1 MRFAAEHNQ
10 WLLLLVPLAAW
21 FAAWAHT
28 RRRRDLERL
37 AHAAV
42 APRLIRSVSRT
53 RQHVKSALLVAGLGL
68 LALALT
74 GPRFGVRLEMAQ
86 RRGVDVVLLL
96 DLSRS
101 MLTEDVRPNRLER
114 ARQAMGK
121 LLDDLQGDRV
131 ALVVFAANAYVQCPL
146 TLDTAALRLLLG
158 AVDVNAIP
166 SQGTSLARALELA
179 GGVFDPE
186 DRNDKVAVLFSDG
199 EAHTGSAA
207 DAAGQLAD
215 RGVRLFCIGVGSP
228 EGDLIPLG
236 SEEDGS
242 RLDYHKDRDG
252 NYVKS
257 RLEEAALRE
266 IAAAGEGA
274 YWRNSLT
281 GRELEDVADRISGL
295 QQKEL
300 GAERF
305 TRYEERFQIPLALA
319 VACFLIEGILSE
331 RSRGRREWRG
341 RFA

>member
-21 FAAWAHT
+21 FAAWAHS

-42 APRLIRSVSRT
+42 APRLTRSVSRT

-186 DRNDKVAVLFSDG
+186 DRHDKVAVLFSDG

-207 DAAGQLAD
+207 DAGARLAD
-215 RGVRLFCIGVGSP
+215 QGVRLFCIGVGSP
-228 EGDLIPLG
+228 EGDLIPLR
-236 SEEDGS
+236 SEDGS

-257 RLEEAALRE
+257 RLDEAALRE
-266 IAAAGEGA
+266 VAAGGEGA
-274 YWRNSLT
+274 YWRSSLT
-281 GRELEDVADRISGL
+281 GRELEAVADRISGL

-319 VACFLIEGILSE
+319 LACFLAEGLLSE

>member
-21 FAAWAHT
+21 FAVWAHS
-28 RRRRDLERL
+28 RRRRDLERM

-42 APRLIRSVSRT
+42 APRLIRSLSRG
-53 RQHVKSALLVAGLGL
+53 RQHLRSALLVAGIGL

-96 DLSRS
+96 DVSRS
-101 MLTEDVRPNRLER
+101 MLAEDVRPNRLER
-114 ARQAMGK
+114 ARQAIGK
-121 LLDDLQGDRV
+121 LLDELKGDRV

-146 TLDTAALRLLLG
+146 TLDTPALRLLLG

-166 SQGTSLARALELA
+166 SQGTSLARAIDQA
-179 GGVFDPE
+179 GRLFDPE
-186 DRNDKVAVLFSDG
+186 EREHKVAVLFSDG
-199 EAHTGSAA
+199 EAHTGSSAEAA
-207 DAAGQLAD
+207 ARLAD
-215 RGVRLFCIGVGSP
+215 RGARLYCVGVGSP
-228 EGDLIPLG
+228 EGGLIPLR
-236 SEEDGS
+236 SEEGS
-242 RLDYHKDRDG
+242 RMEYHKDRDG

-257 RLEEAALRE
+257 RLDEAALRE
-266 IAAAGEGA
+266 VASAGEGA
-274 YWRNSLT
+274 YWRSSLT
-281 GRELEDVADRISGL
+281 GRELEDLVDRISGL

-300 GAERF
+300 GSERF

-319 VACFLIEGILSE
+319 LACFLAEGLLSE
-331 RSRGRREWRG
+331 RSRRRREWRG

>member
-21 FAAWAHT
+21 FAAWAHL

-53 RQHVKSALLVAGLGL
+53 RQHLKSALCVAGIGL

-101 MLTEDVRPNRLER
+101 MLAEDVRPNRLER
-114 ARQAMGK
+114 SRQAIGK
-121 LLDDLQGDRV
+121 LLDDLQGHRV
-131 ALVVFAANAYVQCPL
+131 ALVVFASTAYVQCPL
-146 TLDTAALRLLLG
+146 TLDTAALRMLLG

-179 GGVFDPE
+179 EGVFDPE
-186 DRNDKVAVLFSDG
+186 DRQHKVAVLFSDG
-199 EAHTGSAA
+199 EAHSGSAA
-207 DAAGQLAD
+207 AAAARLAD
-215 RGVRLFCIGVGSP
+215 QGARLFCIGVGSP
-228 EGDLIPLG
+228 EGGLIPLRA
-236 SEEDGS
+236 EDGS

-257 RLEEAALRE
+257 RLDEAELRE
-266 IAAAGEGA
+266 VASAGEGA
-274 YWRNSLT
+274 YWRSSLT
-281 GRELEDVADRISGL
+281 GRELEAVVDRISEV
-295 QQKEL
+295 QRKEL
-300 GAERF
+300 GSERF

-319 VACFLIEGILSE
+319 LACFLAEGFLSE
-331 RSRGRREWRG
+331 RARGRREWRG
-341 RFA
+341 RFT

>member
-21 FAAWAHT
+21 FAAWAHS

-42 APRLIRSVSRT
+42 APRLTRSVSRT

-186 DRNDKVAVLFSDG
+186 DRHDKVAVLFSDG

-207 DAAGQLAD
+207 DAAARLAD
-215 RGVRLFCIGVGSP
+215 QGVRLFCIGVGSP
-228 EGDLIPLG
+228 EGDLIPLR
-236 SEEDGS
+236 SEDGR

-257 RLEEAALRE
+257 RLDEAALRE
-266 IAAAGEGA
+266 VAAAGEGA
-274 YWRNSLT
+274 YWRSSLT
-281 GRELEDVADRISGL
+281 GRELEAVADRISGL

-319 VACFLIEGILSE
+319 LACFLAEGLLSE